1 MFHDLSIVPSVGFC
15 NIIIILYIFKFSNK
29 KIAGDRAPAI
39 KNFCFLEVAA
49 HLSLLILVLLIL
61 LLRLILLILLVLVLL
76 ILIVLILVLLVLVLL
91 ILIVH
96 VFFLPNVRLPFK
108 NFWEV
113 PLLLWQRTENAVPYY
128 SAQIMRGYT

>member
-1 MFHDLSIVPSVGFC
+1 M
-15 NIIIILYIFKFSNK
+15 
-29 KIAGDRAPAI
+29 
-39 KNFCFLEVAA
+39 FLEIAA

-61 LLRLILLILLVLVLL
+61 LLCLILLILLVILVILILVL
-76 ILIVLILVLLVLVLL
+76 LILVLLVLVLLVLL

>member
-1 MFHDLSIVPSVGFC
+1 M
-15 NIIIILYIFKFSNK
+15 
-29 KIAGDRAPAI
+29 
-39 KNFCFLEVAA
+39 FLEIAA

-61 LLRLILLILLVLVLL
+61 LLCLILLILLVILVILILVL
-76 ILIVLILVLLVLVLL
+76 LILVLLVLVLLVLL

-108 NFWEV
+108 NFCEV